1 MYNKKKELPNGNP
14 NAIED
19 NGFCKRGAC
28 FRSPHGK
35 EKVVMDEKI
44 SGISLKTMFQHEG
57 YGCLCAKDTVNT
69 SPDEAPTVTLK
80 VCPDTSTQLLFS
92 YAPKDGLNMTGVAGG
107 LHEKNILGKLLA
119 LPKGDIDKHIEFIE
133 KYGFLYPLPENEYT
147 AIEAS
152 DLMEIINRIKSTI
165 RLYSYINKKD
175 YRGVLIHV
183 VYLLYA
189 PVTELRIGDDV
200 FSTCTH
206 RFKSLLDSYN
216 LFPDLSREPEVA
228 ANGTYSVDDAF
239 LRKKNVIDISFYNAV
254 RSGSDTALQGSK
266 DLWFKNLMAMYIGCK
281 DVDEETRFLIDFFY
295 HLQTEVSV
303 IKEVHFGS
311 FKSYTTFSEDALDD
325 SFKNALLKIARI
337 VVAEEINHNIRGI
350 HPKYNGGKLTATW
363 QVDTLIEALYF
374 SIFYMRNGEMYKE
387 CENPNC
393 KRDSFFLV
401 EATRT
406 NKHYCCEQCRNAAGA
421 QRYRNRQL

>member
-1 MYNKKKELPNGNP
+1 M
-14 NAIED
+14 
-19 NGFCKRGAC
+19 
-28 FRSPHGK
+28 
-35 EKVVMDEKI
+35 
-44 SGISLKTMFQHEG
+44 
-57 YGCLCAKDTVNT
+57 
-69 SPDEAPTVTLK
+69 
-80 VCPDTSTQLLFS
+80 
-92 YAPKDGLNMTGVAGG
+92 
-107 LHEKNILGKLLA
+107 
-119 LPKGDIDKHIEFIE
+119 
-133 KYGFLYPLPENEYT
+133 
-147 AIEAS
+147 
-152 DLMEIINRIKSTI
+152 
-165 RLYSYINKKD
+165 
-175 YRGVLIHV
+175 

-206 RFKSLLDSYN
+206 RFKSLLDSFN

-239 LRKKNVIDISFYNAV
+239 LGKKNAIDIAFYNAV
-254 RSGSDTALQGSK
+254 RSGSDTDLQGSK
-266 DLWFKNLMAMYIGCK
+266 DPWFKNLMAMYVGCK

-295 HLQTEVSV
+295 HFQTEVSV
-303 IKEVHFGS
+303 INEVHFGG

-393 KRDSFFLV
+393 KRDRFFLV

>member
-1 MYNKKKELPNGNP
+1 
-14 NAIED
+14 
-19 NGFCKRGAC
+19 
-28 FRSPHGK
+28 
-35 EKVVMDEKI
+35 MDEKI

-80 VCPDTSTQLLFS
+80 VCPDISTQLLFS
-92 YAPKDGLNMTGVAGG
+92 YAPKDGLNMTGVSGG
-107 LHEKNILGKLLA
+107 IHEKNILGKLLA
-119 LPKGDIDKHIEFIE
+119 LPKDDVDKHIAFIE
-133 KYGFLYPLPENEYT
+133 KYGFLYPLPANEYT
-147 AIEAS
+147 AVEAS
-152 DLMEIINRIKSTI
+152 DLIDIINRIKSTI
-165 RLYSYINKKD
+165 RLYSCINKKD
-175 YRGVLIHV
+175 YKGVLIHV
-183 VYLLYA
+183 VYLLFA
-189 PVTELRIGDDV
+189 SVTELRIGDDV
-200 FSTCTH
+200 FSTCSH
-206 RFKSLLDSYN
+206 HFKNLLDSYN
-216 LFPDLSREPEVA
+216 LFPDFSREPEVA
-228 ANGTYSVDDAF
+228 ATGTYSVDDAF
-239 LRKKNVIDISFYNAV
+239 LGKKNAVDISFYNAV
-254 RSGSDTALQGSK
+254 RSGADTNLQGSK
-266 DLWFKNLMAMYIGCK
+266 DPWFKNLMAMYMGCK
-281 DVDEETRFLIDFFY
+281 DVDEEARYLIDFFY

-303 IKEVHFGS
+303 IKEVHYGG

-325 SFKNALLKIARI
+325 SFKNALLKIAKI

-363 QVDTLIEALYF
+363 QVDTLIGALYF

-393 KRDSFFLV
+393 KRDRFFLV

>member
-1 MYNKKKELPNGNP
+1 
-14 NAIED
+14 
-19 NGFCKRGAC
+19 
-28 FRSPHGK
+28 
-35 EKVVMDEKI
+35 MDEKN

-107 LHEKNILGKLLA
+107 IHEKNILGKLLA
-119 LPKGDIDKHIEFIE
+119 LPKGDVDKHIEFIE
-133 KYGFLYPLPENEYT
+133 KYGFLYPLPANEYT
-147 AIEAS
+147 AVEAS
-152 DLMEIINRIKSTI
+152 DLIDIINRIKSTI
-165 RLYSYINKKD
+165 RLYSCINKKD
-175 YRGVLIHV
+175 YKGVLIHV
-183 VYLLYA
+183 VYLLFA

-200 FSTCTH
+200 FSTCSH
-206 RFKSLLDSYN
+206 RFKNLLDSYN

-228 ANGTYSVDDAF
+228 ANGTYSV
-239 LRKKNVIDISFYNAV
+239 
-254 RSGSDTALQGSK
+254 RSGSDTNLQGSK
-266 DLWFKNLMAMYIGCK
+266 DPWFKNLMAMYMGCK

-303 IKEVHFGS
+303 IKEVHYGG
-311 FKSYTTFSEDALDD
+311 FKSYTTFNEDALND

-363 QVDTLIEALYF
+363 QVDMLIEALYF

-387 CENPNC
+387 CENPSC
-393 KRDSFFLV
+393 KRDRFFLV

-406 NKHYCCEQCRNAAGA
+406 NKRYCCEQCRNAAGA

>member
-1 MYNKKKELPNGNP
+1 
-14 NAIED
+14 
-19 NGFCKRGAC
+19 
-28 FRSPHGK
+28 
-35 EKVVMDEKI
+35 MDEKI
-44 SGISLKTMFQHEG
+44 SGFSLKTMFQHEG

-80 VCPDTSTQLLFS
+80 VCPDTSTQLSFS
-92 YAPKDGLNMTGVAGG
+92 YASKDGLNMTGVAGG

-147 AIEAS
+147 AVEAS
-152 DLMEIINRIKSTI
+152 DLIEIINRIKSTI

-189 PVTELRIGDDV
+189 PVTELHIGDDV

-239 LRKKNVIDISFYNAV
+239 LGKKNAIDITFYNAV
-254 RSGSDTALQGSK
+254 RSGSDTNLQGSK
-266 DLWFKNLMAMYIGCK
+266 DPWFKNLMAMYMGCK

-303 IKEVHFGS
+303 IKEVNFGG

-325 SFKNALLKIARI
+325 SFKNALLRIARI
-337 VVAEEINHNIRGI
+337 VVAEEINHNICGI
-350 HPKYNGGKLTATW
+350 HPKYNGGKLTVTW

-393 KRDSFFLV
+393 KRDRFFLV
-401 EATRT
+401 EATRM

>member
-1 MYNKKKELPNGNP
+1 MN
-14 NAIED
+14 
-19 NGFCKRGAC
+19 
-28 FRSPHGK
+28 
-35 EKVVMDEKI
+35 EKI
-44 SGISLKTMFQHEG
+44 SGISLKTMFQYEG

-69 SPDEAPTVTLK
+69 SPGEAPTVTLK
-80 VCPDTSTQLLFS
+80 VCLDPNAHLLFS

-107 LHEKNILGKLLA
+107 IHDKNILGKLLA
-119 LPKGDIDKHIEFIE
+119 LPKGDVDKHIEFIE

-147 AIEAS
+147 AVEAS
-152 DLMEIINRIKSTI
+152 NLIEIINRIKSTI
-165 RLYSYINKKD
+165 RLYSCINKKD
-175 YRGVLIHV
+175 FRGVLIQV
-183 VYLLYA
+183 IYLLFS
-189 PVTELRIGDDV
+189 PVIELRIGDAAY
-200 FSTCTH
+200 STCTH
-206 RFKSLLDSYN
+206 RFKSLIDSYN
-216 LFPDLSREPEVA
+216 FFPDLSREPEVA

-239 LRKKNVIDISFYNAV
+239 LGKRNAIDISFYNAV
-254 RSGSDTALQGSK
+254 RSGSDTNLQGSK
-266 DLWFKNLMAMYIGCK
+266 DPWFKNLMAMYIGCK

-303 IKEVHFGS
+303 IKEVYFGG

-363 QVDTLIEALYF
+363 QVNTLIEALYF

-393 KRDSFFLV
+393 KRDRFFLV

>member
-1 MYNKKKELPNGNP
+1 
-14 NAIED
+14 
-19 NGFCKRGAC
+19 
-28 FRSPHGK
+28 
-35 EKVVMDEKI
+35 MDEKI

-80 VCPDTSTQLLFS
+80 VCPDTSTHLLFS
-92 YAPKDGLNMTGVAGG
+92 YAPKDGLNMTGIAGG
-107 LHEKNILGKLLA
+107 LHEKNILGKILT
-119 LPKGDIDKHIEFIE
+119 LPKGDIDRHIEFIE

-147 AIEAS
+147 AVEAS
-152 DLMEIINRIKSTI
+152 DLVEIINRIKSTI

-183 VYLLYA
+183 IYLLFA

-206 RFKSLLDSYN
+206 RFKSLLYSYN

-239 LRKKNVIDISFYNAV
+239 LGKKNAIDISFYNAV
-254 RSGSDTALQGSK
+254 RSGSDTNLQGSK
-266 DLWFKNLMAMYIGCK
+266 DPWFKNLMAMYMGCK

-303 IKEVHFGS
+303 IKEVHFGG
-311 FKSYTTFSEDALDD
+311 FKSYTTFNEDALDD

-350 HPKYNGGKLTATW
+350 HPKYNGGRLTATW
-363 QVDTLIEALYF
+363 QVDTLIKALYF
-374 SIFYMRNGEMYKE
+374 SIFYTRNGKMYKE

-393 KRDSFFLV
+393 KRDRFFLV
-401 EATRT
+401 ELTRT

>member
-1 MYNKKKELPNGNP
+1 
-14 NAIED
+14 
-19 NGFCKRGAC
+19 
-28 FRSPHGK
+28 
-35 EKVVMDEKI
+35 MDEKI
-44 SGISLKTMFQHEG
+44 SGISLKTMFQHKG

-119 LPKGDIDKHIEFIE
+119 LPKEDIDKHIEFIE
-133 KYGFLYPLPENEYT
+133 KYGFLYPLPDNEYT

-152 DLMEIINRIKSTI
+152 DLIEIINRIKSTI

-216 LFPDLSREPEVA
+216 LFLDLSREPEVA

-239 LRKKNVIDISFYNAV
+239 LGKKNTIDIGFYNVV
-254 RSGSDTALQGSK
+254 RSGSDTNLQGSK
-266 DLWFKNLMAMYIGCK
+266 DPWFKNLMAMYVGCK

-311 FKSYTTFSEDALDD
+311 FKPYTTFNENALDD
-325 SFKNALLKIARI
+325 SFKKALLKIARI

-393 KRDSFFLV
+393 KRDRFFLV

-406 NKHYCCEQCRNAAGA
+406 NKRYCCEQCRNAAGA

>member
-1 MYNKKKELPNGNP
+1 
-14 NAIED
+14 
-19 NGFCKRGAC
+19 
-28 FRSPHGK
+28 
-35 EKVVMDEKI
+35 MDEKI

-189 PVTELRIGDDV
+189 PVTELRIGDNV

-254 RSGSDTALQGSK
+254 RSGSDTDLQGSK

-295 HLQTEVSV
+295 HLQT
-303 IKEVHFGS
+303 
-311 FKSYTTFSEDALDD
+311 
-325 SFKNALLKIARI
+325 
-337 VVAEEINHNIRGI
+337 
-350 HPKYNGGKLTATW
+350 
-363 QVDTLIEALYF
+363 
-374 SIFYMRNGEMYKE
+374 
-387 CENPNC
+387 
-393 KRDSFFLV
+393 
-401 EATRT
+401 
-406 NKHYCCEQCRNAAGA
+406 
-421 QRYRNRQL
+421 

>member
-1 MYNKKKELPNGNP
+1 
-14 NAIED
+14 
-19 NGFCKRGAC
+19 
-28 FRSPHGK
+28 
-35 EKVVMDEKI
+35 MDEKI
-44 SGISLKTMFQHEG
+44 SEISLKTMFQHEG

-92 YAPKDGLNMTGVAGG
+92 YAPKDGLNMTGVAGSI
-107 LHEKNILGKLLA
+107 HEKNILGKLLA
-119 LPKGDIDKHIEFIE
+119 LPKGDVDKHIEFIE
-133 KYGFLYPLPENEYT
+133 KYGFLYPLPANEYT
-147 AIEAS
+147 AVEAS
-152 DLMEIINRIKSTI
+152 DLIDIINRIKSTI
-165 RLYSYINKKD
+165 RLYSCINKKD
-175 YRGVLIHV
+175 YKGVLIHV
-183 VYLLYA
+183 VYLLFA

-200 FSTCTH
+200 FSTCSH
-206 RFKSLLDSYN
+206 HFKNLLDSYN

-239 LRKKNVIDISFYNAV
+239 LGKKNAIDISFYNAV
-254 RSGSDTALQGSK
+254 RSGSDTNLQGSK
-266 DLWFKNLMAMYIGCK
+266 DPWFKNLMAMYMGCK

-295 HLQTEVSV
+295 HLQTEVFV
-303 IKEVHFGS
+303 IKEVHYGS
-311 FKSYTTFSEDALDD
+311 FKSYTTFNEDALND

-337 VVAEEINHNIRGI
+337 VVAEEINHNICGI

-393 KRDSFFLV
+393 KRDRFFLV

>member
-1 MYNKKKELPNGNP
+1 
-14 NAIED
+14 
-19 NGFCKRGAC
+19 
-28 FRSPHGK
+28 
-35 EKVVMDEKI
+35 MDEKI
-44 SGISLKTMFQHEG
+44 SGISLKTMFLHEG

-92 YAPKDGLNMTGVAGG
+92 YASKDGLNMTGVAGG

-147 AIEAS
+147 AVEAS
-152 DLMEIINRIKSTI
+152 DLIEIINRIKSTI
-165 RLYSYINKKD
+165 RLCSYINKKD

-189 PVTELRIGDDV
+189 PVTELHIGDDI

-239 LRKKNVIDISFYNAV
+239 LGKKNAIDITFYNAV
-254 RSGSDTALQGSK
+254 RSGSDTNLQGSK
-266 DLWFKNLMAMYIGCK
+266 DPWFKNLMAMYIGCK

-303 IKEVHFGS
+303 IKEVNFGG

-325 SFKNALLKIARI
+325 SFKNALLRIARI
-337 VVAEEINHNIRGI
+337 VVAEEINHNICGI
-350 HPKYNGGKLTATW
+350 HPKYNGGKLTVTW

-393 KRDSFFLV
+393 KRDRFFLV

>member
-1 MYNKKKELPNGNP
+1 
-14 NAIED
+14 
-19 NGFCKRGAC
+19 
-28 FRSPHGK
+28 
-35 EKVVMDEKI
+35 MDEKI
-44 SGISLKTMFQHEG
+44 SGISLKTMFKHDG
-57 YGCLCAKDTVNT
+57 YGCFCAKDTVNT
-69 SPDEAPTVTLK
+69 SPDAAPTVTLK

-92 YAPKDGLNMTGVAGG
+92 YAAKDGLNITGVAGG

-119 LPKGDIDKHIEFIE
+119 LPNGDIDKHIEFIE
-133 KYGFLYPLPENEYT
+133 KYGFLYSLPENEYT
-147 AIEAS
+147 AIEAN
-152 DLMEIINRIKSTI
+152 DLIEIINRIKATI

-183 VYLLYA
+183 VYLLYT
-189 PVTELRIGDDV
+189 PVIELHIGDSV
-200 FSTCTH
+200 FSTCIH
-206 RFKSLLDSYN
+206 QFKKLLNSYN

-239 LRKKNVIDISFYNAV
+239 LGKKNAIDISFYNAV
-254 RSGSDTALQGSK
+254 RSGSNTNLQGSK
-266 DLWFKNLMAMYIGCK
+266 DPSFKNLMALYVGCK

-311 FKSYTTFSEDALDD
+311 FKSYTTFNEDVLDD
-325 SFKNALLKIARI
+325 AFKNALLKIARI

-393 KRDSFFLV
+393 KRDRFFLV

>member
-1 MYNKKKELPNGNP
+1 MVSAKVQPNFDSLTERKNY
-14 NAIED
+14 
-19 NGFCKRGAC
+19 
-28 FRSPHGK
+28 
-35 EKVVMDEKI
+35 VMDKKL
-44 SGISLKTMFQHEG
+44 SGISIKTMFQYEG
-57 YGCLCAKDTVNT
+57 YGCLCAKDTVNIT
-69 SPDEAPTVTLK
+69 PDEVPTVTLK
-80 VCPDTSTQLLFS
+80 VCPNASTHLLFS
-92 YAPKDGLNMTGVAGG
+92 YAPNDGLNVTGVAGG

-152 DLMEIINRIKSTI
+152 DLIEIINRIKSTI
-165 RLYSYINKKD
+165 RLYSCINKKD
-175 YRGVLIHV
+175 YKGVLINV
-183 VYLLYA
+183 IYLLFTS
-189 PVTELRIGDDV
+189 VTELRIGDNV

-239 LRKKNVIDISFYNAV
+239 LGKKNSIDIGFYNAV
-254 RSGSDTALQGSK
+254 RSGSDTNLHGSK
-266 DLWFKNLMAMYIGCK
+266 DPWFKNLMAMYMGCK
-281 DVDEETRFLIDFFY
+281 DVDGETRFLIDFFY

-311 FKSYTTFSEDALDD
+311 FKTYTTFNEDALDD
-325 SFKNALLKIARI
+325 SFKNALLKIAGI

-393 KRDSFFLV
+393 KRDRFFLV

-406 NKHYCCEQCRNAAGA
+406 NKRYCCEQCRNAAGA

>member
-1 MYNKKKELPNGNP
+1 
-14 NAIED
+14 
-19 NGFCKRGAC
+19 
-28 FRSPHGK
+28 
-35 EKVVMDEKI
+35 MDEKI

-189 PVTELRIGDDV
+189 PVTELRIGDNV
-200 FSTCTH
+200 FLTCTH

-254 RSGSDTALQGSK
+254 RSGSDTDLQGSK

>member
-1 MYNKKKELPNGNP
+1 MN
-14 NAIED
+14 
-19 NGFCKRGAC
+19 
-28 FRSPHGK
+28 
-35 EKVVMDEKI
+35 EKI
-44 SGISLKTMFQHEG
+44 SGISLKTMFQYEG

-69 SPDEAPTVTLK
+69 SPNEAPTVTLK
-80 VCPDTSTQLLFS
+80 ICPDTSTHLLFS

-107 LHEKNILGKLLA
+107 IHNKNILGKLLA
-119 LPKGDIDKHIEFIE
+119 LPKGDVDKHIEFIE
-133 KYGFLYPLPENEYT
+133 KFGFLYPLPENEYT
-147 AIEAS
+147 AIEAN
-152 DLMEIINRIKSTI
+152 DLIKIINRIKSTI
-165 RLYSYINKKD
+165 RLYSCINKKD
-175 YRGVLIHV
+175 FRRVLIHV
-183 VYLLYA
+183 IYLLFF
-189 PVTELRIGDDV
+189 PVTELRIGDTV
-200 FSTCTH
+200 YSTCTH
-206 RFKSLLDSYN
+206 RFKSLIDSYN

-239 LRKKNVIDISFYNAV
+239 LGKKNAIDISFYNAV
-254 RSGSDTALQGSK
+254 RSGSDTNLQGSK
-266 DLWFKNLMAMYIGCK
+266 DPWFKNLMAMYIGCK

-303 IKEVHFGS
+303 IKEVYFGG

-393 KRDSFFLV
+393 KRDRFFLV

>member
-1 MYNKKKELPNGNP
+1 MN
-14 NAIED
+14 
-19 NGFCKRGAC
+19 
-28 FRSPHGK
+28 
-35 EKVVMDEKI
+35 EKN
-44 SGISLKTMFQHEG
+44 SGISINTMFQHEG
-57 YGCLCAKDTVNT
+57 YGCLCAVDTVNT
-69 SPDEAPTVTLK
+69 FPDEAPILTLK
-80 VCPDTSTQLLFS
+80 VCPDPNKRLLFS
-92 YAPKDGLNMTGVAGG
+92 YAPKDGLDVTGVAGG
-107 LHEKNILGKLLA
+107 IYEKNILGKLLS

-147 AIEAS
+147 AIEATAFI
-152 DLMEIINRIKSTI
+152 EVVNRIKATI
-165 RLYSYINKKD
+165 RLYSCINKKD
-175 YRGVLIHV
+175 YRGILVHV
-183 VYLLYA
+183 IFLLFS
-189 PVTELRIGDDV
+189 PVTEFKIGENI
-200 FSTCTH
+200 FSTCIHT
-206 RFKSLLDSYN
+206 FKRLLDSYN

-228 ANGTYSVDDAF
+228 ANGTYSVNDLF
-239 LRKKNVIDISFYNAV
+239 LGKKNTIRIGFYNAV
-254 RSGSDTALQGSK
+254 RSGYDTELNGSK
-266 DLWFKNLMAMYIGCK
+266 DPQFKNLMAMYVGCNN
-281 DVDEETRFLIDFFY
+281 VDEETRLLIDFFY
-295 HLQTEVSV
+295 HFQTEVSV

-311 FKSYTTFSEDALDD
+311 ITSYTTFSEAALND

-350 HPKYNGGKLTATW
+350 HPKYNGGRLIATW

-393 KRDSFFLV
+393 KRDRFFLV

>member
-1 MYNKKKELPNGNP
+1 MN
-14 NAIED
+14 
-19 NGFCKRGAC
+19 
-28 FRSPHGK
+28 
-35 EKVVMDEKI
+35 EKI
-44 SGISLKTMFQHEG
+44 SGISLKTMFQYEG
-57 YGCLCAKDTVNT
+57 CGCLCAKDTVNT

-119 LPKGDIDKHIEFIE
+119 LPKEDIDKHIEFIE
-133 KYGFLYPLPENEYT
+133 KYGFLYPLLENEYT

-239 LRKKNVIDISFYNAV
+239 LGKKNAIDIGFYNAV
-254 RSGSDTALQGSK
+254 RSGSDTDLQGSK
-266 DLWFKNLMAMYIGCK
+266 DPWFKNLMAMYMGCK

-303 IKEVHFGS
+303 IKEVHFGG

-393 KRDSFFLV
+393 KRDRFFLV

>member
-1 MYNKKKELPNGNP
+1 
-14 NAIED
+14 
-19 NGFCKRGAC
+19 
-28 FRSPHGK
+28 
-35 EKVVMDEKI
+35 MDEKI

-57 YGCLCAKDTVNT
+57 YGCLCAKDMVNT

-80 VCPDTSTQLLFS
+80 VCPDASTQLLFS

-107 LHEKNILGKLLA
+107 IHEKNILGKLLA
-119 LPKGDIDKHIEFIE
+119 LPNGDIDKHIEFIK

-147 AIEAS
+147 AIEAG

-165 RLYSYINKKD
+165 RLYSCINKKD
-175 YRGVLIHV
+175 YKGVLVHV
-183 VYLLYA
+183 VYLLFA
-189 PVTELRIGDDV
+189 PVTEFQIGDDV
-200 FSTCTH
+200 FSTCPH
-206 RFKSLLDSYN
+206 RFKNLLDSYN
-216 LFPDLSREPEVA
+216 LFPDLSREPEVTV
-228 ANGTYSVDDAF
+228 NGTYSVDDAF
-239 LRKKNVIDISFYNAV
+239 LGKKNAVDISFYNAV
-254 RSGSDTALQGSK
+254 RSGSDTDMRGSK
-266 DLWFKNLMAMYIGCK
+266 DPWFKNLMAMYMGCK

-303 IKEVHFGS
+303 IKEVYYGG
-311 FKSYTTFSEDALDD
+311 FKSYTTFNEAALDD
-325 SFKNALLKIARI
+325 PFKNALLKIARI

-363 QVDTLIEALYF
+363 QIDMLIEALYF

-393 KRDSFFLV
+393 KRDRFFLV

>member
-1 MYNKKKELPNGNP
+1 MN
-14 NAIED
+14 
-19 NGFCKRGAC
+19 
-28 FRSPHGK
+28 
-35 EKVVMDEKI
+35 EKN
-44 SGISLKTMFQHEG
+44 SGISINTMFQHEG
-57 YGCLCAKDTVNT
+57 YGCLCAVDTVNT
-69 SPDEAPTVTLK
+69 FPDEAPILTLK
-80 VCPDTSTQLLFS
+80 VCPDPNKRLLFS
-92 YAPKDGLNMTGVAGG
+92 YAPKDGLDVTGVAGG
-107 LHEKNILGKLLA
+107 IYEKNILGKLLS

-147 AIEAS
+147 AIEATAFI
-152 DLMEIINRIKSTI
+152 EVVNRIKATI
-165 RLYSYINKKD
+165 RLYSCINKKD
-175 YRGVLIHV
+175 YRGILVHV
-183 VYLLYA
+183 IFLLFS
-189 PVTELRIGDDV
+189 PVTEFKIGENI
-200 FSTCTH
+200 FSTCIHT
-206 RFKSLLDSYN
+206 FKRLLDSYN

-228 ANGTYSVDDAF
+228 ANGTYSVYDLF
-239 LRKKNVIDISFYNAV
+239 LGKKNTIRIGFYNAV
-254 RSGSDTALQGSK
+254 RSGYDTELNGSK
-266 DLWFKNLMAMYIGCK
+266 DPQFKNLMAMYVGCNN
-281 DVDEETRFLIDFFY
+281 VDEETRLLIDFFY
-295 HLQTEVSV
+295 HFQTEVSV

-311 FKSYTTFSEDALDD
+311 ITSYTTFSEAALND

-350 HPKYNGGKLTATW
+350 HPKYNGGRLIATW

-393 KRDSFFLV
+393 KRDRFFLV

>member
-1 MYNKKKELPNGNP
+1 MN
-14 NAIED
+14 
-19 NGFCKRGAC
+19 
-28 FRSPHGK
+28 
-35 EKVVMDEKI
+35 EKF

-57 YGCLCAKDTVNT
+57 FGCLCAKDTMNT

-80 VCPDTSTQLLFS
+80 VCPDTNTQLSFS
-92 YAPKDGLNMTGVAGG
+92 YAPKDGLNLTGVAGG

-175 YRGVLIHV
+175 YHGVLIHV

-206 RFKSLLDSYN
+206 RFNNLIYN
-216 LFPDLSREPEVA
+216 CNQFPDLSREPEVA

-239 LRKKNVIDISFYNAV
+239 LGKKNAIDIGFYNAV
-254 RSGSDTALQGSK
+254 RSGSDTDLQGSK
-266 DLWFKNLMAMYIGCK
+266 EPWFKNLMAMYMGCK
-281 DVDEETRFLIDFFY
+281 DVDEDTRFLIDFFY

-303 IKEVHFGS
+303 IKEVHFGG
-311 FKSYTTFSEDALDD
+311 FKTYTTFNEDALDD
-325 SFKNALLKIARI
+325 SFKNALLKIAKI

-393 KRDSFFLV
+393 KRDKFFLV

>member
-1 MYNKKKELPNGNP
+1 
-14 NAIED
+14 
-19 NGFCKRGAC
+19 
-28 FRSPHGK
+28 
-35 EKVVMDEKI
+35 MDEKI
-44 SGISLKTMFQHEG
+44 SGISIKTMFQHEG

-80 VCPDTSTQLLFS
+80 VCPDTRTQLLFS

-147 AIEAS
+147 AIEAN
-152 DLMEIINRIKSTI
+152 DLMEMINRIKSTI

-239 LRKKNVIDISFYNAV
+239 LGKKNAIDIGFYNAV
-254 RSGSDTALQGSK
+254 RSGSDTDLQGSK
-266 DLWFKNLMAMYIGCK
+266 DPWFKNLMAMYIGCK

-303 IKEVHFGS
+303 IKEVHFGG

-363 QVDTLIEALYF
+363 
-374 SIFYMRNGEMYKE
+374 
-387 CENPNC
+387 
-393 KRDSFFLV
+393 
-401 EATRT
+401 
-406 NKHYCCEQCRNAAGA
+406 
-421 QRYRNRQL
+421 